1 MYKLIA
7 ISSPELSDLMA
18 ALVRSYAQ
26 WRRAPG
32 VQNALLMH
40 PCSFDLHTVEAPG
53 GDTPDL
59 KLRGLSKDIFG
70 FERFMIP
77 GFFRVR
83 KFGKCFFWL
92 VWFKAIWTSWQ
103 CPQSRSQSSANKVQ
117 PNLLR
122 LGNSACMHGI
132 FLGGAGGGVNLWS
145 RLVLLEALGL
155 RGGFGQ
161 FSPLF
166 DHSCHLKSGVL
177 PWE

>member
-7 ISSPELSDLMA
+7 ISSPELSDLTA

-32 VQNALLMH
+32 FQNALLMH

-92 VWFKAIWTSWQ
+92 A
-103 CPQSRSQSSANKVQ
+103 
-117 PNLLR
+117 
-122 LGNSACMHGI
+122 
-132 FLGGAGGGVNLWS
+132 
-145 RLVLLEALGL
+145 
-155 RGGFGQ
+155 
-161 FSPLF
+161 
-166 DHSCHLKSGVL
+166 
-177 PWE
+177 